1 MKIQQQRCD
10 MKTYKIDIVKTKTN
24 PGVGLPYTV
33 VAQILPES
41 DTEEL
46 VNSND
51 VIKLFRTDLS
61 RRYSQQDISCHID
74 KYTEIATI
82 NFRNEQDC
90 ADFLMRN

>member
-1 MKIQQQRCD
+1 MSRYRVNIAKSN
-10 MKTYKIDIVKTKTN
+10 TDI
-24 PGVGLPYTV
+24 GVGLPYTV

-41 DTEEL
+41 DTE
-46 VNSND
+46 NSND

-82 NFRNEQDC
+82 RFRNEKDC
-90 ADFLMRN
+90 ADFLMRY